1 MIRWIVGGPGRIVI
15 IQLKDP
21 RTKHPGVFFRSCMEK
36 RKIEKRVENSENFI
50 LTPEQYKKLMDAK
63 IQRIKHYQRLDKRL
77 ETVLKYG
84 L

>member
-1 MIRWIVGGPGRIVI
+1 M
-15 IQLKDP
+15 
-21 RTKHPGVFFRSCMEK
+21 KHFPKVFKSLAKEIMEK
-36 RKIEKRVENSENFI
+36 RKIGKRVEDSDNFI

-63 IQRIKHYQRLDKRL
+63 IQRIKHYQKLDKQL

>member
-1 MIRWIVGGPGRIVI
+1 
-15 IQLKDP
+15 
-21 RTKHPGVFFRSCMEK
+21 MEK
-36 RKIEKRVENSENFI
+36 RKIEKRVEDSENFI
-50 LTPEQYKKLMDAK
+50 LTPEKYKKLMDAK